1 MKADEAAP
9 TGFLIVGVAFVLSRL
24 LVLPYEQPASDV
36 GIYAE
41 YAREAEAAA
50 REGRSFHEYHAA
62 AREQSEAGGRLT
74 GAGGEYRDVEYP
86 PLAVAVLRLPV
97 LWMGRPP
104 GDTPKD
110 FAAAYAVAYRRGLA
124 VVDVLLL
131 ATLAWLVRRLYPG
144 EAPRRQVGRLLFYVA
159 ATLALWHLLYDR
171 LDLIQALAVTL
182 ALALLVG
189 RRHYAWSFAVLALA
203 VNFKLVPLVLAP
215 VWVVGSLPAG
225 RPLTWSWPAL
235 GRLAGRALLLA
246 ALILGVLLPFYVTS
260 GNDCLSF
267 LRYHRARG
275 LEVESVWSCAPLL
288 LHVLGR
294 PAEVAYS
301 FGSVNV
307 ISPLTPLLTGLAPV
321 ATAALLLAATAG
333 LLLRARRLAAAE
345 DRPADGTTLAQRYPA
360 EFAAFALLFL
370 MLFVATNKVFS
381 PQYLLWLLPLVAL
394 APFDGRPR
402 RAFLTGFLL
411 VCVLSTVLMPFLF
424 FTDLLDAAPAGA
436 APTFHP
442 PTWRFVTV
450 LLLRNLLFL
459 AVSAALALYLT
470 RDARAPQTRNS

>member
-1 MKADEAAP
+1 MKADEGAAP
-9 TGFLIVGVAFVLSRL
+9 WFLLVGVAFVLSRL
-24 LVLPYEQPASDV
+24 LVLPFAQPASDV

-50 REGRSFHEYHAA
+50 REGRSFYEYHAA
-62 AREQSEAGGRLT
+62 AREQREAGGRLA
-74 GAGGEYRDVEYP
+74 GAGDEYRDVEYP

-97 LWMGRPP
+97 LWMGRPQTDAP
-104 GDTPKD
+104 ED
-110 FAAAYAVAYRRGLA
+110 FAAAYSFAYRRGLA
-124 VVDVLLL
+124 VVDVLLF
-131 ATLAWLVRRLYPG
+131 AALAWLVRRLFPA
-144 EAPRRQVGRLLFYVA
+144 ESPRRQAGRLLFYVA
-159 ATLALWHLLYDR
+159 ATLAVWHLLYDR

-215 VWVVGSLPAG
+215 VWVVGALPAG
-225 RPLTWSWPAL
+225 RPLTWSPPAL
-235 GRLAGRALLLA
+235 GRLVARALLLA
-246 ALILGVLLPFYVTS
+246 ALTVGILLPFYIRS
-260 GNDCLSF
+260 GGDCLSF

-275 LEVESVWSCAPLL
+275 LEVESVWSCLPL
-288 LHVLGR
+288 VLQAAGR
-294 PAEVAYS
+294 PVEIAYS
-301 FGSVNV
+301 YGSVNV
-307 ISPLTPLLTGLAPV
+307 ISPLTPLLTSLAPV
-321 ATAALLLAATAG
+321 ATAVLLLAATVG
-333 LLLRARRLAAAE
+333 LLLRARRMAAE
-345 DRPADGTTLAQRYPA
+345 DRPADGMTLAQRYPA
-360 EFAAFALLFL
+360 QFAAFTLLFL

-381 PQYLLWLLPLVAL
+381 PQYLLWLLPLAAL
-394 APFDGRPR
+394 APFEGRPR

-424 FTDLLDAAPAGA
+424 ITDLLDAAPAGA

-459 AVSAALALYLT
+459 AVIVPLALHL
-470 RDARAPQTRNS
+470 ARRARPS